1 MASHSYLLSY
11 LASLSDS
18 YNHPSSGV
26 WLRSLCLIWGGEIA
40 SREVK
45 WVIQLINTGTRIEM
59 SVPRISQSV
68 FFLLIHGSASGHL
81 IPSPPTICVDSSSIS
96 MLYSREARPV
106 FSVYRWHKREIQ

>member
-1 MASHSYLLSY
+1 M
-11 LASLSDS
+11 
-18 YNHPSSGV
+18 

-45 WVIQLINTGTRIEM
+45 WVIQLINTGARIEM

-96 MLYSREARPV
+96 TL
-106 FSVYRWHKREIQ
+106 

>member
-1 MASHSYLLSY
+1 MCALRSQDNFQESVLSLHRVLEGVTQAIRPCGTHSYLLSY

-18 YNHPSSGV
+18 YNHPGGGV

-45 WVIQLINTGTRIEM
+45 WVIQLINTGAGIET

-68 FFLLIHGSASGHL
+68 FF
-81 IPSPPTICVDSSSIS
+81 
-96 MLYSREARPV
+96 Y
-106 FSVYRWHKREIQ
+106 